1 MENLQSQIVFVQ
13 NDLEKVKDVKEQLEN
28 SQKEYI
34 SILGIFAA
42 VVLAFTGGFAFSTS
56 VLNNIAQVSIY
67 RIILVSLVI
76 GLVLINVLF
85 GLFYYINSLLSKENK
100 LTPLFVSNAIIVVLM
115 IGIII
120 AWNIG
125 WVEKRDRR
133 IENSDP
139 AIEKTMSDLPNDE
152 LLKENTLAD
161 VDK

>member
-1 MENLQSQIVFVQ
+1 
-13 NDLEKVKDVKEQLEN
+13 
-28 SQKEYI
+28 
-34 SILGIFAA
+34 
-42 VVLAFTGGFAFSTS
+42 
-56 VLNNIAQVSIY
+56 
-67 RIILVSLVI
+67 
-76 GLVLINVLF
+76 
-85 GLFYYINSLLSKENK
+85 
-100 LTPLFVSNAIIVVLM
+100 M